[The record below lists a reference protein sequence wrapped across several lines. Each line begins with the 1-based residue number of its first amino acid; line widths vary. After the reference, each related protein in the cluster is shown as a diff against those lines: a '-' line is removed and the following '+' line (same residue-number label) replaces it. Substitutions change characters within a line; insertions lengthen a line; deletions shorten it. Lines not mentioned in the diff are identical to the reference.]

1 MEPSIVISLSL
12 KPSMQIKPFFAVEPA
27 PVYQLTAKR
36 NSTCV
41 QLSWRHRQTRRDKVY
56 RVDFRRGVET
66 EWQVSCSVTCTLD
79 VGRLLSVTCTLYIGR
94 LRSVTCTCTNHKK
107 INVFILLHKLRLYY
121 FKRILFQI

>member
-79 VGRLLSVTCTLYIGR
+79 VGSLLSITCTGHIGVLLSITCTVHIGVLLSITCTVHIGVLLSVTCTVHI
-94 LRSVTCTCTNHKK
+94 
-107 INVFILLHKLRLYY
+107 
-121 FKRILFQI
+121 